1 MLLNKVIKENKHYIF
16 GVTLI
21 NVKSNR
27 GIEQIQIPKTM
38 DFKGNFNRTQKVYK
52 DFIISF
58 TFKSLP

>member
-1 MLLNKVIKENKHYIF
+1 MKINTIF
-16 GVTLI
+16 FCITLT

-38 DFKGNFNRTQKVYK
+38 DFKGNFNRTQKVYT

-58 TFKSLP
+58 TFKSFALNVVFTY

>member
-1 MLLNKVIKENKHYIF
+1 MKINTIF
-16 GVTLI
+16 FCITLT